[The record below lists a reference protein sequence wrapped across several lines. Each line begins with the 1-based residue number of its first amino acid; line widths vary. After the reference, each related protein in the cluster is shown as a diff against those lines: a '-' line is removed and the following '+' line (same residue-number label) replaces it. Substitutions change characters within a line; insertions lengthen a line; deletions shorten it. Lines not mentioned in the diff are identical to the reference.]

1 VFFLSRPGLVGAEVF
16 LRRAAP
22 VRYNPIP
29 CDTPRSSMSRTRKC
43 LLLVA
48 HGSRRETSNEEVRRL
63 AAALRKRAGEE
74 FHRVDCAFL
83 ELAKPSIPAGIEACI
98 RAGAEEVIVV
108 PYFLSAGRH
117 VAEDIPAEVAKKQQ
131 EYPAVPIRI
140 VAYLG
145 AAEAVPDLLLDAAR
159 QPSGAL

>member
-1 VFFLSRPGLVGAEVF
+1 
-16 LRRAAP
+16 
-22 VRYNPIP
+22 
-29 CDTPRSSMSRTRKC
+29 MSRIRKC

-48 HGSRRETSNEEVRRL
+48 HGSRREASNDEIRRL
-63 AAALRKRAGEE
+63 TAALRARAGEE
-74 FHRVDCAFL
+74 FHSVHCAFL
-83 ELAKPSIPAGIEACI
+83 ELAEPSIPDGIEACI
-98 RAGAEEVIVV
+98 RGGAEEVVVV

-140 VAYLG
+140 VTYLG